1 MEKKFVKVRSVKDIV
16 VFTSFVIA
24 GCALALLPE
33 SVGANI
39 GGYILII
46 TGFILAFMLKSAYED
61 FDTKQKY
68 VKKEYFFGSEL
79 RSSIEKAIGSNP
91 SSLNLKEEGKGQSLK
106 VVMFSS
112 KSADKAYLQLFEYI
126 PYEYQPKSEVFE
138 YGYSAVEKLV

>member
-1 MEKKFVKVRSVKDIV
+1 
-16 VFTSFVIA
+16 
-24 GCALALLPE
+24 
-33 SVGANI
+33 
-39 GGYILII
+39 YILII

-61 FDTKQKY
+61 MDTKQKY

-126 PYEYQPKSEVFE
+126 PYEYKAKSEVFE

>member
-126 PYEYQPKSEVFE
+126 PYEYQAKSEVFE
-138 YGYSAVEKLV
+138 YGYSAVEKLM

>member
-39 GGYILII
+39 GGYILILA
-46 TGFILAFMLKSAYED
+46 GFILAFMLKSAYED
-61 FDTKQKY
+61 MDTRQKY
-68 VKKEYFFGSEL
+68 VKKEFFFGPEL
-79 RSSIEKAIGSNP
+79 GASIEKAIGSNP

-126 PYEYQPKSEVFE
+126 PYEYQAKSEVFE
-138 YGYSAVEKLV
+138 YGYSAVEKLM

>member
-39 GGYILII
+39 GGYILILA
-46 TGFILAFMLKSAYED
+46 GFILAFMLKSAYED

-68 VKKEYFFGSEL
+68 LKKEYFFGSEL
-79 RSSIEKAIGSNP
+79 RSSVEKAIGSNP

-126 PYEYQPKSEVFE
+126 PYEYQAKSEVFE
-138 YGYSAVEKLV
+138 YGYSAVEKLI

>member
-68 VKKEYFFGSEL
+68 VKKEYFFGSEM
-79 RSSIEKAIGSNP
+79 RSSIEKAIGSTP

>member
-39 GGYILII
+39 GGYILILA
-46 TGFILAFMLKSAYED
+46 GFILAFMLKSAYED
-61 FDTKQKY
+61 MDTRQKY
-68 VKKEYFFGSEL
+68 VKKEYFFGSEM

-126 PYEYQPKSEVFE
+126 PYEYQAKSEVFE
-138 YGYSAVEKLV
+138 YGYSAVEKLM

>member
-39 GGYILII
+39 GGYILILA
-46 TGFILAFMLKSAYED
+46 GFILAFMLKSAYED

-106 VVMFSS
+106 VVIFSS

-126 PYEYQPKSEVFE
+126 PYEYQAKSEVFE

>member
-16 VFTSFVIA
+16 VFTFFVIA
-24 GCALALLPE
+24 GCALAILPE

-39 GGYILII
+39 GGYILILA
-46 TGFILAFMLKSAYED
+46 GFILAFMLKSAYED
-61 FDTKQKY
+61 MDTRQKY
-68 VKKEYFFGSEL
+68 VKKEFFFGPEL
-79 RSSIEKAIGSNP
+79 RASIEKAIGSNP

-106 VVMFSS
+106 VVIFSS

-126 PYEYQPKSEVFE
+126 PYEYQAKSEVFE

>member
-39 GGYILII
+39 GGYILILA
-46 TGFILAFMLKSAYED
+46 GFILAFMLKSAYED
-61 FDTKQKY
+61 MDTRQKY
-68 VKKEYFFGSEL
+68 VKKEFFFGPEL
-79 RSSIEKAIGSNP
+79 RTSIEKAIGSNP

-106 VVMFSS
+106 VVSS

-126 PYEYQPKSEVFE
+126 PYEYQAKSEVFE

>member
-24 GCALALLPE
+24 GCALAILPE

-39 GGYILII
+39 GGYILILA
-46 TGFILAFMLKSAYED
+46 GFILAFMLKSAYED

-126 PYEYQPKSEVFE
+126 PYEYQAKSDVFE

>member
-24 GCALALLPE
+24 GCALAILPE

-39 GGYILII
+39 GGYILILA
-46 TGFILAFMLKSAYED
+46 GFILAFMLKSAYED

-106 VVMFSS
+106 VVIFSS

-126 PYEYQPKSEVFE
+126 PYEYQAKSEVFE

>member
-24 GCALALLPE
+24 GCALAILPE

-39 GGYILII
+39 GGYILILA
-46 TGFILAFMLKSAYED
+46 GFILAFMLKSAYED

-126 PYEYQPKSEVFE
+126 PYEYQAKSEVFE

>member
-39 GGYILII
+39 GGYILILA
-46 TGFILAFMLKSAYED
+46 GFILAFMLKSAYED
-61 FDTKQKY
+61 MDTRQKY

>member
-39 GGYILII
+39 GGYILILA
-46 TGFILAFMLKSAYED
+46 GFILAFMLKSAYED
-61 FDTKQKY
+61 MDTRQKY
-68 VKKEYFFGSEL
+68 VKKEYFFGSEM